1 MQLSVD
7 FPQSIMVKHTVSTEV
22 ITIPDAVRGLALL
35 SGLSQQE
42 LAVRSGVSPGSVT
55 ALFTR
60 TPKALLIWLRLMAGF
75 GCSVVV
81 TWQDRE
87 FVIAMPKVGFTRSD
101 REWSA
106 WRKRRIAT
114 TINHLRAAE
123 PKSKRSVLEERA
135 RTYANNE
142 EARLRTRLKEW
153 KDVCANVGG
162 HLRANGL
169 RSAAQVLTAK
179 TGAKAEELTLVAGI
193 SLSSSQLM
201 LSEQQDGRLGT
212 IHRLLS
218 ALAARVYL
226 RLPHGSLD
234 IALCPP
240 GEWRPG
246 MTDIDEDPDE
256 KPLSAARSVNFTP
269 NRSRLNSEE
278 MLELYDRGESIGEI
292 ARKACVSRQRVHKL
306 AMDHQR
312 PHRRQQKREQRVALG
327 REVLGMES

>member
-1 MQLSVD
+1 
-7 FPQSIMVKHTVSTEV
+7 MVKHTVSTEA
-22 ITIPDAVRGLALL
+22 ITVPDVVRGLALL

-42 LAVRSGVSPGSVT
+42 LAVRSGVSPGSVA

-60 TPKALLIWLRLMAGF
+60 TPKPLLIWLRLMAGF

-87 FVIAMPKVGFTRSD
+87 FVIAMPRVSFTRSD

-114 TINHLRAAE
+114 TVNHLRAAE
-123 PKSKRSVLEERA
+123 PKTKRTVLEERA

-142 EARLRTRLKEW
+142 EARLRARLKEW
-153 KDVCANVGG
+153 KGICADLGG

-169 RSAAQVLTAK
+169 RASAQALTAK
-179 TGAKAEELTLVAGI
+179 TGAKAEELTLIAGI
-193 SLSSSQLM
+193 SLSSSQHM

-218 ALAARVYL
+218 ALAARIHL
-226 RLPHGSLD
+226 RLPHGVLD

-246 MTDIDEDPDE
+246 MTDIDVDPDE

-269 NRSRLNSEE
+269 NRSRLSSED
-278 MLELYDRGESIGEI
+278 MLKLYDQGESIGEI
-292 ARKACVSRQRVHKL
+292 ARQAGVSRQRVHKL

-312 PHRRQQKREQRVALG
+312 PQRRQQQRVQRVALG